1 MNIAAPVSTR
11 AAVPSDKRRTDFAQ
25 KYRPW
30 PPVDLPDRQWPS
42 RTITQAPIWCAVDL
56 RDGNQSLVEPMG
68 QERKLRMF
76 DALVGMG
83 FKEIEVGFPSA
94 SQTDFDFTRFLIES
108 GRIPADVTIQ
118 VLTQARE
125 ELIRRTFESLKG
137 ARSAIIHLYNSTS
150 ELQRRVVFNQGR
162 DGIRDIAVRGAE
174 LIARLT
180 REHGMEQVIRHQYS
194 PESFMGT
201 ELDFS
206 KEICEAVMAAYQ
218 PTPDTKLILNLPLT
232 VEMST
237 PNVYADQIEW
247 MSRNLRDRD
256 SVIISL
262 HPHNDRGTGVAA
274 TELALMAGADRVE
287 GTLFGN
293 GERTGN
299 VCLVTLAGNL
309 IMSGV
314 DPKVDIS
321 DINAL
326 VRVAEHCN
334 QLPVHPRHPYAG
346 ELVFTAFS
354 GSHQDAINKGFKAL
368 ETSGSRVWEVP
379 YLPIDPKDLGRSYE
393 AVIRINSQS
402 GKGGIAYILEK
413 EHGLELPRLLQV
425 EFSKVVQA
433 IADGEGVEL
442 PAERLWRAFTEEY
455 LDNGR
460 FAYVSHQSRAEGDD
474 RNLAAVIREGGIETA
489 VTGHGN
495 GPIDGFVDALQHHT
509 GLDFDVANY
518 REHAMGSGANA
529 TAVAYVEL
537 RLGDGSTLFGVGIDK
552 DIVVASLKAVL
563 SGVNRIV
570 RRKA

>member
-1 MNIAAPVSTR
+1 MTYAGKVSQFSAPKVDIS
-11 AAVPSDKRRTDFAQ
+11 A
-25 KYRPW
+25 KYKPW
-30 PPVDLPDRQWPS
+30 PPIDLPDRQWPS
-42 RTITQAPIWCAVDL
+42 RTISQAPTWCAVDL
-56 RDGNQSLVEPMG
+56 RDGNQALIEPMG
-68 QERKLRMF
+68 HERKLRMW
-76 DALVGMG
+76 DTLVGMG

-94 SQTDFDFTRFLIES
+94 SQTDFDFVRFLIET
-108 GRIPADVTIQ
+108 GRIPDGVAIQ

-137 ARSAIIHLYNSTS
+137 VKSAIVHLYNSTS
-150 ELQRRVVFNQGR
+150 ELQRRVVFRQDR
-162 DGIRDIAVRGAE
+162 AGIRDIAVNGAKLIMQLTKE
-174 LIARLT
+174 L
-180 REHGMEQVIRHQYS
+180 GMEANIRHQYS

-206 KEICEAVMAAYQ
+206 KEICEAVMDVYQ
-218 PTPDTKLILNLPLT
+218 PTPDNKLILNLPLT

-237 PNVYADQIEW
+237 PNIYADQIEW
-247 MSRNLRDRD
+247 MSRNIKNRD

-274 TELALMAGADRVE
+274 AELGLMAGADRVE

-299 VCLVTLAGNL
+299 VDLVIMAGNL

-314 DPKVDIS
+314 DPQIDLS
-321 DINAL
+321 DVNGL

-334 QLPVHPRHPYAG
+334 QLPIHPRHPYAG

-368 ETSGSRVWEVP
+368 ETATSPVWEVP

-413 EHGLELPRLLQV
+413 EHGIELPRLLQV
-425 EFSKVVQA
+425 EFSKAVQG

-442 PAERLWRAFTEEY
+442 GADRLWNAFTREY

-460 FAYVSHQSRAEGDD
+460 YTFISHQIVSDGEGEE
-474 RNLAAVIREGGIETA
+474 RTITARIRDEGVDKTITGI
-489 VTGHGN
+489 GN
-495 GPIDGFVDALQHHT
+495 GPIDAFVTAMRAES

-529 TAVAYVEL
+529 AAVSYVEL
-537 RLGDGSTLFGVGIDK
+537 RIADGSTLFGVGIDK
-552 DIVVASLKAVL
+552 DTTKSALKAVI
-563 SGVNRIV
+563 SGVNRILK
-570 RRKA
+570 R